1 VNTPTTH
8 AAPRALEGKRVVLT
22 RPLAQA
28 GDFAARVLALG
39 GDPVLAPA
47 IAIAPPD
54 SWTVADAALR
64 RVATYDWIAF
74 TSANAVNA
82 LVERADAIGIPRDAF
97 RDRRLAAVGRATAA
111 ALRAALGEPTLV
123 ATTHTAESLAWEI
136 PDVESQRVLFPHGDL
151 AAETLPAGLAQ
162 RGAFVDAVVVY
173 RTVPG
178 DGVAAITAA
187 IRAGT
192 VDALLFTS
200 ASAVRFVA
208 EALDEAS
215 AHDVRS
221 GGAMNATTRG
231 QPRWPAVM
239 CIGPA
244 TADAAR
250 AVGLDPDLVAESAT
264 QNELI
269 DRVAHWFAARHD
281 GHVEG

>member
-1 VNTPTTH
+1 MH
-8 AAPRALEGKRVVLT
+8 EAPRALEGKRIVLT

-28 GDFAARVLALG
+28 GDFDARVLALG

-47 IAIAPPD
+47 IAIAPPET
-54 SWTVADAALR
+54 WTVADAALR

-82 LVERADAIGIPRDAF
+82 LVERADAIGVPRDAF
-97 RDRRLAAVGRATAA
+97 RDVRLAAVGRATAA
-111 ALRAALGEPTLV
+111 AVRAALGEPTAV
-123 ATTHTAESLAWEI
+123 AATHTAESLAREM
-136 PDVESQRVLFPHGDL
+136 PDVEGQRVLFPHGDL
-151 AAETLPAGLAQ
+151 AADALPVGLAQ

-173 RTVPG
+173 RTFPG
-178 DGVAAITAA
+178 DGVAAIAAA

-208 EALDEAS
+208 EAVDEAS
-215 AHDVRS
+215 AQDERS
-221 GGAMNATTRG
+221 GGAMDAAARG
-231 QPRWPAVM
+231 RPRWPAVM
-239 CIGPA
+239 CIGPS

-250 AVGLDPDLVAESAT
+250 AAGLDPDLVAESAT

-269 DRVAHWFAARHD
+269 DRVARWFAAGHD
-281 GHVEG
+281 VHVGR

>member
-1 VNTPTTH
+1 M
-8 AAPRALEGKRVVLT
+8 VLT

-28 GDFAARVLALG
+28 GDFEARVRALG

-47 IAIAPPD
+47 IAIAPPE

-82 LVERADAIGIPRDAF
+82 LVERADAIGVPRDAF
-97 RDRRLAAVGRATAA
+97 RGRRLAAVGRATAA
-111 ALRAALGEPTLV
+111 SVRAALGEPTVV
-123 ATTHTAESLAWEI
+123 AATPTAESLAREI
-136 PDVESQRVLFPHGDL
+136 PDVEGQRVLFPQGDL
-151 AAETLPAGLAQ
+151 AADALPAGLAR

-178 DGVAAITAA
+178 DGVATIATA

-208 EALDEAS
+208 EAVGEAS
-215 AHDVRS
+215 AQDERNGS
-221 GGAMNATTRG
+221 AMDATRG
-231 QPRWPAVM
+231 QSGWPAVM

-264 QNELI
+264 QSELI
-269 DRVAHWFAARHD
+269 DRVARWFAARHD
-281 GHVEG
+281 VHVEG